1 MSAIRG
7 APEDIAPRPRA
18 ANAFESRG
26 LRSLVGTAASAS
38 LRRPAACRPRRT
50 VLGPLRLSSCRRSR
64 RGREALRPATLPLD
78 EGCLSFR
85 PFRILSGARTRP
97 STEVRPG
104 HSRKHRLGLSPV
116 HTQAASQLREAEPRL
131 GCEHKRRYHVP
142 PHETL
147 VQQRMIHRS
156 IARAP
161 GLKEGGPG
169 GKG

>member
-1 MSAIRG
+1 M
-7 APEDIAPRPRA
+7 
-18 ANAFESRG
+18 
-26 LRSLVGTAASAS
+26 
-38 LRRPAACRPRRT
+38 
-50 VLGPLRLSSCRRSR
+50 LGPLRLSSCRRSR

-131 GCEHKRRYHVP
+131 GCEHKGRYHVP

-156 IARAP
+156 IAKAP
-161 GLKEGGPG
+161 GGVLKEDRVGR
-169 GKG
+169 GKPPSTLELSRLFF